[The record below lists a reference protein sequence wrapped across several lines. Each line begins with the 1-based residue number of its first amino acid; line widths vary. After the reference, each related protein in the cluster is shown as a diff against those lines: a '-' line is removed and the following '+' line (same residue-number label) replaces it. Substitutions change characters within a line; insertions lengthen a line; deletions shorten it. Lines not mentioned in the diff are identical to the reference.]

1 MKQYI
6 PSAIISVAVILGCW
20 ILNNAYKY
28 KHKSNETITV
38 TGLSEVD
45 FNSNLAVWGG
55 TFSRS
60 GATLSEAY
68 AILKADEDSIRNYL
82 VAKGVNED
90 NIEFLAVTNMKEYD
104 RSYNTDGQE
113 TSATFKGYSLTGNV
127 RVTSGNIILIEKLSR
142 EVTELLQ
149 KGIEFNSESPSYYYT
164 QLNDLKID
172 LLAKASADARKRAET
187 IAKNSGGSLGDLK
200 NATMGVFQITGK
212 NSNEDYSYGGVFNTS
227 SMTKTASVTLK
238 VNYQIK

>member
-1 MKQYI
+1 M
-6 PSAIISVAVILGCW
+6 GCL

-28 KHKSNETITV
+28 KSKSGETITV

-45 FNSNLAVWGG
+45 FNSDLAVWGG

-60 GATLSEAY
+60 GTTLSEAY
-68 AILKADEDSIRNYL
+68 AVLKADEDSIKNYL
-82 VAKGVNED
+82 ISKGVQPSD
-90 NIEFLAVTNMKEYD
+90 IEFLAVTNTKEYS
-104 RSYNTDGQE
+104 RTYNTDGSE
-113 TSATFKGYSLTGNV
+113 LSATFSGYTLTGNV
-127 RVTSGNIILIEKLSR
+127 RVSSSNISLVEKLSR

-149 KGIEFNSESPSYYYT
+149 KGIEFNSETPSYYYT
-164 QLNDLKID
+164 KLNDLKID

-187 IAKNSGGSLGDLK
+187 IAKNSGGSLGPLK

-238 VNYQIK
+238 VNYRIH